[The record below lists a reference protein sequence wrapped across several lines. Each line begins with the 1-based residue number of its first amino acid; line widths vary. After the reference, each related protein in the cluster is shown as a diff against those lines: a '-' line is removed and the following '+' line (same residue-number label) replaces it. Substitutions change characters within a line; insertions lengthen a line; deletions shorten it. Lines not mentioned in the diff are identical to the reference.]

1 MRITHNQLRR
11 LIRETLEEMEPMMT
25 APTPSGGPAHAEP
38 GNDGVSLLYYSLR
51 AHMPEFYLN
60 DVRIDPPPVDLDP
73 EEEAE
78 MFDLQ
83 FDILDWARK
92 NGVTHIK
99 DDDLVELDFVD
110 DGKIFSIDEY
120 AHFLHQHS
128 PSA

>member
-1 MRITHNQLRR
+1 MRITHSQLRR

-25 APTPSGGPAHAEP
+25 APTPSGRPAHAEP

-60 DVRIDPPPVDLDP
+60 DVLIPPPVDLDMEDP
-73 EEEAE
+73 S
-78 MFDLQ
+78 DLELQ
-83 FDILDWARK
+83 NNILNWARQ

-99 DDDLVELDFVD
+99 DDDLVELELVN

-120 AHFLHQHS
+120 EHFILQHS
-128 PSA
+128 V

>member
-11 LIRETLEEMEPMMT
+11 LIRETLEEMEPALT
-25 APTPSGGPAHAEP
+25 APTPSGRPAHAEP

-60 DVRIDPPPVDLDP
+60 DVLVTPPPVDLDMEDP
-73 EEEAE
+73 S
-78 MFDLQ
+78 DLELQ
-83 FDILDWARK
+83 NNILNWARQ

-99 DDDLVELDFVD
+99 DDDLVELELVN

-120 AHFLHQHS
+120 EHFILQHS
-128 PSA
+128 V